1 MSKKRP
7 IIVKHAS
14 VDLTHMLE
22 KQLVLIEVADWSD
35 KSNHWSFY
43 VPYSTKDKFG
53 FIPGEV
59 IRARMLRDFNV
70 QLELYSICI
79 KSIQGETK

>member
-1 MSKKRP
+1 MSKKKP
-7 IIVKHAS
+7 IIVEHAS
-14 VDLTHMLE
+14 VDYTHMPE
-22 KQLVLIEVADWSD
+22 KQLVLIEVTDWKD
-35 KSNHWSFY
+35 KSAHWSFY

-70 QLELYSICI
+70 QLGLYSSCI
-79 KSIQGETK
+79 KSFNGETK

>member
-1 MSKKRP
+1 MSKKKT
-7 IIVKHAS
+7 IIKHAS
-14 VDLTHMLE
+14 VDLTHMPE
-22 KQLVLIEVADWSD
+22 KQLVLIEVTDWSD

-59 IRARMLRDFNV
+59 IRAMMLRDFKV
-70 QLELYSICI
+70 QLGLYSSCI
-79 KSIQGETK
+79 KSIQGESK